1 MKYSLMLIMP
11 LCSQPF
17 RFLMLAGV
25 QALCRWNLQQGTL
38 DCAGGSM
45 VENLF

>member
-1 MKYSLMLIMP
+1 MKRSLILPHCPHP
-11 LCSQPF
+11 L

-25 QALCRWNLQQGTL
+25 QALCRWVLQQGTWG
-38 DCAGGSM
+38 CPGGSM